1 MLVNT
6 VAESYIYLNVAR
18 EYSLIRNFALL
29 RGNVNVP
36 KPFVVITATGKD
48 KPGLTTEITEL
59 VSKADGN
66 IIDIEAFSM
75 RGLFAIF
82 MIVDCR
88 AMSVPLESLKT
99 QLMNIGKK
107 IGLEVTIEPLPTGRR
122 KSGKKLVLL
131 TTLGKDRP
139 GIVANVSRF
148 LSQNNANIER
158 IRMIAY
164 GELNA
169 MEILIDINDITL
181 PIEDFKKALS
191 KECKAVGQDIVF
203 QKDTVFRRPKRLIV
217 FDVDGTLID
226 AEMIDE
232 LAKAAGVGGKVSEI
246 TSRAMNGEIEF
257 KQALKERVQ
266 LLKGLDEN
274 ILDSIVQNLDVTPG
288 AEELITA
295 LKALGYKIALISG
308 GFTQFVEKIKEKLG
322 IDYVYANKLV
332 IKDGKLTGELMEPI
346 IDAERKAD
354 LMREIA
360 EHENLLMEQ
369 VVAVG
374 DGANDR
380 FMLQNSGL
388 GIALYPKEVLQKVA
402 SGVITKDNLAGILYC
417 LGAPEEKLKELV
429 PDKKPHS

>member
-1 MLVNT
+1 M
-6 VAESYIYLNVAR
+6 S
-18 EYSLIRNFALL
+18 
-29 RGNVNVP
+29 
-36 KPFVVITATGKD
+36 KPFVMITATGKD

-59 VSKADGN
+59 IADADGN
-66 IIDIEAFSM
+66 IVDIEAFSM

-88 AMSVPLESLKT
+88 AMIVSIESLRS
-99 QLMNIGKK
+99 QLMEMGKK
-107 IGLEVTIEPLPTGRR
+107 IGLDVNVEPLPSVRR

-139 GIVANVSRF
+139 GIVAAVSRF

-169 MEILIDINDITL
+169 MEILIDINDIAL
-181 PIEDFKKALS
+181 PIEDFKEALS
-191 KECKAVGQDIVF
+191 KECKLVGQDIVF

-266 LLKGLDEN
+266 LLKGLPVTV
-274 ILDSIVQNLDVTPG
+274 LDSIVENLDVTPG
-288 AEELITA
+288 AEELILA
-295 LKALGYKIALISG
+295 LKALGYKVALISG

-332 IKDGKLTGELMEPI
+332 IEDGKLTGEVVEPI
-346 IDAERKAD
+346 IDAERKAE

-360 EHENLLMEQ
+360 EKENLLMEQ

-388 GIALYPKEVLQKVA
+388 GIALYPKAVLQKVA

>member
-1 MLVNT
+1 M
-6 VAESYIYLNVAR
+6 
-18 EYSLIRNFALL
+18 
-29 RGNVNVP
+29 P
-36 KPFVVITATGKD
+36 KAFVVITATGKD

-59 VSKADGN
+59 IANANGN

-88 AMSVPLESLKT
+88 YMSISIESLRSY
-99 QLMNIGKK
+99 LMEMGKK
-107 IGLEVTIEPLPTGRR
+107 IGLDFTIEPLATGRR
-122 KSGKKLVLL
+122 KTGKKLILL

-139 GIVANVSRF
+139 GIVAAVSRF

-169 MEILIDINDITL
+169 MEILIDTNDITI
-181 PIEDFKKALS
+181 PIDDFKEALS
-191 KECKAVGQDIVF
+191 KECKKVGQDVVF
-203 QKDTVFRRPKRLIV
+203 QKDAVFRRPKRLIV

-257 KQALKERVQ
+257 KQALKERVN
-266 LLKGLDEN
+266 LLKGLPATV
-274 ILDSIVQNLDVTPG
+274 LDSIVENLDVTPG
-288 AEELITA
+288 AEELIIA

-308 GFTQFVEKIKEKLG
+308 GFTQFVEKIKEKLS

-332 IKDGKLTGELMEPI
+332 IEDGKLTGEVVEPI
-346 IDAERKAD
+346 IDAERKAE
-354 LMREIA
+354 LMSEIA
-360 EHENLLMEQ
+360 EKENLLMEQ

-388 GIALYPKEVLQKVA
+388 GIALYPKDVLQKVA

-417 LGAPEEKLKELV
+417 LGAPEEKLKEV
-429 PDKKPHS
+429 VADKKPHS

>member
-1 MLVNT
+1 MST
-6 VAESYIYLNVAR
+6 S
-18 EYSLIRNFALL
+18 
-29 RGNVNVP
+29 
-36 KPFVVITATGKD
+36 FVVITATGKD
-48 KPGLTTEITEL
+48 KPGLITEITEL
-59 VSKADGN
+59 IANANGN
-66 IIDIEAFSM
+66 IVDIEAFSM
-75 RGLFAIF
+75 RGLFTIF
-82 MIVDCR
+82 MIVDIRC
-88 AMSVPLESLKT
+88 MSASLESLRT
-99 QLMNIGKK
+99 QLTSLGKK
-107 IGLEVTIEPLPTGRR
+107 IGLDVNIEPLPSGRR
-122 KSGKKLVLL
+122 KIGKKLVLL
-131 TTLGKDRP
+131 TTLGKDQP

-148 LSQNNANIER
+148 LSENNANIER

-169 MEILIDINDITL
+169 MEILIDINDLKIPL
-181 PIEDFKKALS
+181 EEFKEALS
-191 KECKAVGQDIVF
+191 KECKKVGQDVVF

-266 LLKGLDEN
+266 LLKGLPVGV
-274 ILDSIVQNLDVTPG
+274 LDSIVENLDVTAG

-332 IKDGKLTGELMEPI
+332 IKDGKLTGEVVEPI
-346 IDAERKAD
+346 IDAERKAE
-354 LMREIA
+354 LMKEIA
-360 EHENLLMEQ
+360 EKENLLMEQ

-388 GIALYPKEVLQKVA
+388 GIALYPKAVLQKVA
-402 SGVITKDNLAGILYC
+402 SGVITKNNLAGILYC
-417 LGAPEEKLKELV
+417 LGAPEEKLKEIV
-429 PDKKPHS
+429 PDKKPHSCP

>member
-1 MLVNT
+1 MST
-6 VAESYIYLNVAR
+6 PYIMV
-18 EYSLIRNFALL
+18 S
-29 RGNVNVP
+29 
-36 KPFVVITATGKD
+36 ATGKD
-48 KPGLTTEITEL
+48 KPGLTAEITEMI
-59 VSKADGN
+59 AAANGN
-66 IIDIEAFSM
+66 IVDIEAFSM

-82 MIVDCR
+82 MILDCC
-88 AMSVPLESLKT
+88 SISIPLESLKN
-99 QLMNIGKK
+99 QLFSLGKK
-107 IGLEVTIEPLPTGRR
+107 IGLDVSIDSIDSGRR
-122 KSGKKLVLL
+122 KIGKKLVLL
-131 TTLGKDRP
+131 TTLGKDSP
-139 GIVANVSRF
+139 GIVAKVSRF

-181 PIEDFKKALS
+181 SVEEFKEALNKAC
-191 KECKAVGQDIVF
+191 KEVGQDVVF

-246 TSRAMNGEIEF
+246 TSKAMNGEIEF

-266 LLKGLDEN
+266 LLKGLDASVLE
-274 ILDSIVQNLDVTPG
+274 SIVENLDVTPG
-288 AEELITA
+288 AEELITS
-295 LKALGYKIALISG
+295 LKALGYKVALISG
-308 GFTQFVEKIKEKLG
+308 GFIQFVERIKEKLG
-322 IDYVYANKLV
+322 IDYVYANTLVIEDGRLTGKLV
-332 IKDGKLTGELMEPI
+332 EPI
-346 IDAERKAD
+346 IDAERKAE

-360 EHENLLMEQ
+360 EKENLLMEQ

-402 SGVITKDNLAGILYC
+402 AGVITRDNLAGILYC

-429 PDKKPHS
+429 PDKEFRS

>member
-1 MLVNT
+1 M
-6 VAESYIYLNVAR
+6 
-18 EYSLIRNFALL
+18 
-29 RGNVNVP
+29 P
-36 KPFVVITATGKD
+36 KAFVVITATGKD

-59 VSKADGN
+59 IANANGN

-88 AMSVPLESLKT
+88 YNSISIEKLKS
-99 QLMNIGKK
+99 QLMEMGKK
-107 IGLEVTIEPLPTGRR
+107 IGLDFTIEPLETGRR
-122 KSGKKLVLL
+122 KTGKKLILL

-139 GIVANVSRF
+139 GIVAAVSRF

-169 MEILIDINDITL
+169 MELLIDTNDITM
-181 PIEDFKKALS
+181 PIEDFKEAMS
-191 KECKAVGQDIVF
+191 KECKKVGQDVVF
-203 QKDTVFRRPKRLIV
+203 QKDAVFRRPKRLIV

-257 KQALKERVQ
+257 KQALKERVH
-266 LLKGLDEN
+266 LLKGLPAT
-274 ILDSIVQNLDVTPG
+274 ILDSIVDNLDVTPG
-288 AEELITA
+288 AEELIMA

-308 GFTQFVEKIKEKLG
+308 GFTQFVEKIKEKLS

-332 IKDGKLTGELMEPI
+332 IEDGKLTGEVVEPI
-346 IDAERKAD
+346 IDAERKAE

-360 EHENLLMEQ
+360 QNENLLMEQ

-388 GIALYPKEVLQKVA
+388 GIALYPKDVLQKVA

-429 PDKKPHS
+429 PDREPHS

>member
-1 MLVNT
+1 MST
-6 VAESYIYLNVAR
+6 
-18 EYSLIRNFALL
+18 
-29 RGNVNVP
+29 
-36 KPFVVITATGKD
+36 PFVVITATGKD
-48 KPGLTTEITEL
+48 KPGLTAEITEMIA
-59 VSKADGN
+59 KANGN
-66 IIDIEAFSM
+66 IVDIEAFSM

-82 MIVDCR
+82 IILDCCTLT
-88 AMSVPLESLKT
+88 VPLGSLKN
-99 QLMNIGKK
+99 QLLSLGKK
-107 IGLEVTIEPLPTGRR
+107 IGLEVSIDSIESGRR
-122 KSGKKLVLL
+122 KIGKKLVLL

-139 GIVANVSRF
+139 GIVAKVSRF

-169 MEILIDINDITL
+169 MELLIDINDVSI
-181 PIEDFKKALS
+181 PIEDFKEELS
-191 KECKAVGQDIVF
+191 RECKEVGQDVVF

-232 LAKAAGVGGKVSEI
+232 LAKVAGVGGKVSEI

-257 KQALKERVQ
+257 KQALKERVG
-266 LLKGLDEN
+266 LLKGLDAAVIE
-274 ILDSIVQNLDVTPG
+274 SIVENLDVTPG
-288 AEELITA
+288 AEELITS

-308 GFTQFVEKIKEKLG
+308 GFIQFVEKIKEKLG

-332 IKDGKLTGELMEPI
+332 IKEGKLTGELVEPI
-346 IDAERKAD
+346 IDAERKAE

-360 EHENLLMEQ
+360 EKENLLMEQ

-402 SGVITKDNLAGILYC
+402 AGVITKENLAGILYC

-429 PDKKPHS
+429 PDEKPDS

>member
-1 MLVNT
+1 M
-6 VAESYIYLNVAR
+6 SIPYIMV
-18 EYSLIRNFALL
+18 S
-29 RGNVNVP
+29 
-36 KPFVVITATGKD
+36 ATGKD
-48 KPGLTTEITEL
+48 KPGLTAKITEMITA
-59 VSKADGN
+59 VNGN
-66 IIDIEAFSM
+66 IVDIEAFSM

-82 MIVDCR
+82 MILDCCTL
-88 AMSVPLESLKT
+88 SVPLENLKH
-99 QLMNIGKK
+99 QLLDLGKK
-107 IGLEVTIEPLPTGRR
+107 IGLEISIDSIESGRR
-122 KSGKKLVLL
+122 KIGKKLVLL

-139 GIVANVSRF
+139 GIVAKVSRF
-148 LSQNNANIER
+148 LSQNNVNIER

-169 MEILIDINDITL
+169 MEILIDINDITVPL
-181 PIEDFKKALS
+181 EDFKEALNRAC
-191 KECKAVGQDIVF
+191 KEVGQDVVF
-203 QKDTVFRRPKRLIV
+203 QEDTVFRRPKRLIV

-246 TSRAMNGEIEF
+246 TLRAMNGEIEF
-257 KQALKERVQ
+257 KEALKERVR
-266 LLKGLDEN
+266 LLKGLDAR
-274 ILDSIVQNLDVTPG
+274 ILKSIVDNLDVTAG

-295 LKALGYKIALISG
+295 LKTLGYKIALISG
-308 GFTQFVEKIKEKLG
+308 GFAQFVEKIKNKLG

-332 IKDGKLTGELMEPI
+332 IEDGKLTGKLVEPI
-346 IDAERKAD
+346 IDAERKAE

-360 EHENLLMEQ
+360 EKENLLMNQ
-369 VVAVG
+369 IVAIG

-402 SGVITKDNLAGILYC
+402 AGVITKENLAGILYC

-429 PDKKPHS
+429 PDKKL

>member
-1 MLVNT
+1 M
-6 VAESYIYLNVAR
+6 S
-18 EYSLIRNFALL
+18 
-29 RGNVNVP
+29 
-36 KPFVVITATGKD
+36 KPFIVITATGKD
-48 KPGLTTEITEL
+48 KPGLTTEITES
-59 VSKADGN
+59 VAKVNGN
-66 IIDIEAFSM
+66 ILDIEAFSM

-82 MIVDCR
+82 MIVDTR
-88 AMSVPLESLKT
+88 KISVPFETLKT
-99 QLMNIGKK
+99 QLMGIGKK
-107 IGLEVTIEPLPTGRR
+107 IGLEVSIEPLLAGRR

-139 GIVANVSRF
+139 GIVAKVSRF
-148 LSQNNANIER
+148 LSQKKANIER

-164 GELNA
+164 GQLNA
-169 MEILIDINDITL
+169 MEVLIDINDITVPL
-181 PIEDFKKALS
+181 QDFKDSLS
-191 KECKAVGQDIVF
+191 QECKSVGQDIVF

-232 LAKAAGVGGKVSEI
+232 LAKAAGVGGKVREI

-266 LLKGLDEN
+266 LLKGLDEE
-274 ILDSIVQNLDVTPG
+274 ILDSIVENLDVTPG

-308 GFTQFVEKIKEKLG
+308 GFIQFVEKIKEKLG

-332 IKDGKLTGELMEPI
+332 IEDGKLTGELVEPI

-354 LMREIA
+354 LMRKIA
-360 EHENLLMEQ
+360 ERENLLMEQ

-388 GIALYPKEVLQKVA
+388 GIALYPKKVLQKVA

-429 PDKKPHS
+429 PDKKPHT

>member
-1 MLVNT
+1 M
-6 VAESYIYLNVAR
+6 SMP
-18 EYSLIRNFALL
+18 FA
-29 RGNVNVP
+29 
-36 KPFVVITATGKD
+36 VITATGKD
-48 KPGLTTEITEL
+48 KPGLTAEITEMIA
-59 VSKADGN
+59 KANGN
-66 IIDIEAFSM
+66 IVDIEAFSM

-82 MIVDCR
+82 IILDCC
-88 AMSVPLESLKT
+88 SISIPLESLKS
-99 QLMNIGKK
+99 QLLDLGKK
-107 IGLEVTIEPLPTGRR
+107 IGLEVSIDAIEAGRR
-122 KSGKKLVLL
+122 KIGKKLVLL

-139 GIVANVSRF
+139 GIVAKVSRF

-169 MEILIDINDITL
+169 MEILIDINDIAIPL
-181 PIEDFKKALS
+181 EAFKEALNRAC
-191 KECKAVGQDIVF
+191 KEVGQDVVF

-232 LAKAAGVGGKVSEI
+232 LAKAAGVGVKVSEI
-246 TSRAMNGEIEF
+246 TSRAMDGKIEF
-257 KQALKERVQ
+257 KQALKERVR
-266 LLKGLDEN
+266 LLKGLDASVLE
-274 ILDSIVQNLDVTPG
+274 SIVENLDVTPG

-322 IDYVYANKLV
+322 IDYVYANRLV
-332 IKDGKLTGELMEPI
+332 IENGKLTGELVEPI
-346 IDAERKAD
+346 IDAERKAE

-360 EHENLLMEQ
+360 ERENLLMEQ

-402 SGVITKDNLAGILYC
+402 AGVITKENLAGILYC
-417 LGAPEEKLKELV
+417 LGAPEEKLKELI
-429 PDKKPHS
+429 PGKKP

>member
-1 MLVNT
+1 M
-6 VAESYIYLNVAR
+6 S
-18 EYSLIRNFALL
+18 
-29 RGNVNVP
+29 
-36 KPFVVITATGKD
+36 KPFVVITGTGKD

-59 VSKADGN
+59 IANANGN
-66 IIDIEAFSM
+66 IVDIEAFSM

-88 AMSVPLESLKT
+88 SMSISVYDLKN
-99 QLMNIGKK
+99 QLVDMGQK
-107 IGLEVTIEPLPTGRR
+107 IGLDISIESLASGRR

-148 LSQNNANIER
+148 LSKNNANIER

-181 PIEDFKKALS
+181 PLENFKEALS
-191 KECKAVGQDIVF
+191 KECKRVGQDVVF

-217 FDVDGTLID
+217 FDVDGTLVD

-257 KQALKERVQ
+257 TQALKERVG
-266 LLKGLDEN
+266 LLKGLPVES
-274 ILDSIVQNLDVTPG
+274 LDSIVDNLDVTPG

-295 LKALGYKIALISG
+295 LKSLGYKIALISG

-322 IDYVYANKLV
+322 IDYVYANELV
-332 IKDGKLTGELMEPI
+332 IEDGKLTGEVVEPI
-346 IDAERKAD
+346 IDAERKAE
-354 LMREIA
+354 LMQEIA
-360 EHENLLMEQ
+360 KKENLLMEQ

-388 GIALYPKEVLQKVA
+388 GIALYPKAVLQKVA

-417 LGAPEEKLKELV
+417 LGAPEEKLKEIV

>member
-1 MLVNT
+1 M
-6 VAESYIYLNVAR
+6 SM
-18 EYSLIRNFALL
+18 
-29 RGNVNVP
+29 
-36 KPFVVITATGKD
+36 PFIVITATGKD
-48 KPGLTTEITEL
+48 KPGLTAEITEMI
-59 VSKADGN
+59 AAANGN
-66 IIDIEAFSM
+66 IVDIEAFSM

-82 MIVDCR
+82 IILDCC
-88 AMSVPLESLKT
+88 SISIPLENLKNQLLSL
-99 QLMNIGKK
+99 GKK
-107 IGLEVTIEPLPTGRR
+107 IGLEVSIDSIDSGRR
-122 KSGKKLVLL
+122 KIGKRLVLL

-139 GIVANVSRF
+139 GIVAEVSRF

-169 MEILIDINDITL
+169 MEILIDINEINL
-181 PIEDFKKALS
+181 PIEEFKEALNRAC
-191 KECKAVGQDIVF
+191 KEVGQDVVF

-246 TSRAMNGEIEF
+246 TSKAMNGEIEF
-257 KQALKERVQ
+257 KQALKERVR
-266 LLKGLDEN
+266 LLKGLDAN
-274 ILDSIVQNLDVTPG
+274 ILESIVENLDVTPG
-288 AEELITA
+288 AEELITS
-295 LKALGYKIALISG
+295 LKALGYKVALISG
-308 GFTQFVEKIKEKLG
+308 GFIQFVERIKEKLG
-322 IDYVYANKLV
+322 IDYVYANTLV
-332 IKDGKLTGELMEPI
+332 IEDEKLTGELVEPI
-346 IDAERKAD
+346 IDAKRKAE

-360 EHENLLMEQ
+360 EKENLLMEQ

-402 SGVITKDNLAGILYC
+402 SGVITKENLAGILYC
-417 LGAPEEKLKELV
+417 LGAPEEKLKDLV
-429 PDKKPHS
+429 PDKKLGS

>member
-1 MLVNT
+1 MS
-6 VAESYIYLNVAR
+6 E
-18 EYSLIRNFALL
+18 
-29 RGNVNVP
+29 
-36 KPFVVITATGKD
+36 PFIMVTATGKD

-59 VSKADGN
+59 IANSNGN
-66 IIDIEAFSM
+66 IVDIEAFSM

-82 MIVDCR
+82 MVVDCR
-88 AMSVPLESLKT
+88 GMSISLESLRTK
-99 QLMNIGKK
+99 LLDMGKNIG
-107 IGLEVTIEPLPTGRR
+107 LDVNVEPMPAGRR
-122 KSGKKLVLL
+122 KSGKKLVML
-131 TTLGKDRP
+131 TTLGKDQP
-139 GIVANVSRF
+139 GIVARVSRF
-148 LSQNNANIER
+148 LSENNANIER

-169 MEILIDINDITL
+169 MEILIDINELGMPVD
-181 PIEDFKKALS
+181 DFKKALHN
-191 KECKAVGQDIVF
+191 ECKLVGQDVVF

-257 KQALKERVQ
+257 KQALKERVR
-266 LLKGLDEN
+266 LLKGLPVAV
-274 ILDSIVQNLDVTPG
+274 LDSIVANLDVTPG
-288 AEELITA
+288 AEELITS

-332 IKDGKLTGELMEPI
+332 IEDGKLTGEVVEPI
-346 IDAERKAD
+346 IDAEAKAE
-354 LMREIA
+354 LMQEIA
-360 EHENLLMEQ
+360 EKENLLMEQ

-388 GIALYPKEVLQKVA
+388 GIALYPKDVLQKVA

-429 PDKKPHS
+429 PDKEPHS

>member
-1 MLVNT
+1 MST
-6 VAESYIYLNVAR
+6 S
-18 EYSLIRNFALL
+18 
-29 RGNVNVP
+29 
-36 KPFVVITATGKD
+36 FVVITATGKD
-48 KPGLTTEITEL
+48 KPGLTAEITEMIA
-59 VSKADGN
+59 KANGN
-66 IIDIEAFSM
+66 IVDIEAFSM

-82 MIVDCR
+82 IILDCCTI
-88 AMSVPLESLKT
+88 SVPLESLKN
-99 QLMNIGKK
+99 QLLSLGKK
-107 IGLEVTIEPLPTGRR
+107 IGLEVSIDSIESGRR
-122 KSGKKLVLL
+122 KIGKKLVLL

-139 GIVANVSRF
+139 GIVAKVSRF

-169 MEILIDINDITL
+169 MELLIDINDVSV
-181 PIEDFKKALS
+181 PIEDFKEELS
-191 KECKAVGQDIVF
+191 RECKEVGQDVVF

-232 LAKAAGVGGKVSEI
+232 LAKAAGVGRKVSEI

-257 KQALKERVQ
+257 KQALKERVR
-266 LLKGLDEN
+266 LLKGLDATV
-274 ILDSIVQNLDVTPG
+274 IQSIVENLDVTLG

-308 GFTQFVEKIKEKLG
+308 GFIQFVEKIKEKLG

-332 IKDGKLTGELMEPI
+332 IKDGKLTGELVEPI
-346 IDAERKAD
+346 IDAERKAE

-360 EHENLLMEQ
+360 EKENLLMEQ

-402 SGVITKDNLAGILYC
+402 AGVITKENLAGILYC

-429 PDKKPHS
+429 PDEKSQS

>member
-1 MLVNT
+1 MSRTFL
-6 VAESYIYLNVAR
+6 
-18 EYSLIRNFALL
+18 
-29 RGNVNVP
+29 
-36 KPFVVITATGKD
+36 VITATGKD
-48 KPGLTTEITEL
+48 RPGLITEITEL
-59 VSKADGN
+59 IANSNGN
-66 IIDIEAFSM
+66 IVDIEAFSM

-82 MIVDCR
+82 MIVDCHK
-88 AMSVPLESLKT
+88 MSVSHETLKSKLAIMGT
-99 QLMNIGKK
+99 KV
-107 IGLEVTIEPLPTGRR
+107 GLDINIEPLQAGRR

-131 TTLGKDRP
+131 TTMGKDRP
-139 GIVANVSRF
+139 GIVAGISRF
-148 LSQNNANIER
+148 LSENNANIER

-169 MEILIDINDITL
+169 MEILIDLHDITIS
-181 PIEDFKKALS
+181 IEEFKEALN
-191 KECKAVGQDIVF
+191 KECKLVGQDVVF
-203 QKDTVFRRPKRLIV
+203 QKDTVFRKPKRLIV

-226 AEMIDE
+226 AEMIDD

-246 TSRAMNGEIEF
+246 TSKAMNGEIEF
-257 KQALKERVQ
+257 KQALKDRVR
-266 LLKGLDEN
+266 LLKGLPVEA
-274 ILDSIVQNLDVTPG
+274 LESIVENLDVTPG
-288 AEELITA
+288 AEELIIA

-308 GFTQFVEKIKEKLG
+308 GFTQFVEKIQEKLG

-332 IKDGKLTGELMEPI
+332 IADGKLTGEVVEPV
-346 IDAERKAD
+346 IDAERKAE

-360 EHENLLMEQ
+360 QKENLLMEQ

-388 GIALYPKEVLQKVA
+388 GIALYPKAVLQKVA
-402 SGVITKDNLAGILYC
+402 AGVITKDNLAGILYC

>member
-1 MLVNT
+1 M
-6 VAESYIYLNVAR
+6 SK
-18 EYSLIRNFALL
+18 S
-29 RGNVNVP
+29 
-36 KPFVVITATGKD
+36 FVMITATGKD
-48 KPGLTTEITEL
+48 KPGLITEITEL
-59 VSKADGN
+59 IVNANGN
-66 IIDIEAFSM
+66 IVDIEAFSM

-82 MIVDCR
+82 MIIDIRC
-88 AMSVPLESLKT
+88 MSASLESLRT
-99 QLMNIGKK
+99 QLTSLGRK
-107 IGLEVTIEPLPTGRR
+107 IGLDVNIEPLPSGRR
-122 KSGKKLVLL
+122 KIGKKLVLL
-131 TTLGKDRP
+131 TTLGKDQP
-139 GIVANVSRF
+139 GIVATVSRF
-148 LSQNNANIER
+148 LSENNANIER

-169 MEILIDINDITL
+169 MEMLIDINDLKI
-181 PIEDFKKALS
+181 PIEEFKEALS
-191 KECKAVGQDIVF
+191 KECKKVGQDVVF

-266 LLKGLDEN
+266 LLKGLPVEVLN
-274 ILDSIVQNLDVTPG
+274 SIVENLDVTAG

-322 IDYVYANKLV
+322 IDYVYANKLI
-332 IKDGKLTGELMEPI
+332 IKDGKLTGKIVEPI
-346 IDAERKAD
+346 IDAERKAE
-354 LMREIA
+354 LMKEIA
-360 EHENLLMEQ
+360 EKENLLMEQ

-388 GIALYPKEVLQKVA
+388 GIALYPKAVLQKVA
-402 SGVITKDNLAGILYC
+402 SGVITKNNLAGILYC
-417 LGAPEEKLKELV
+417 LGAPEEKLKEIV
-429 PDKKPHS
+429 PDKKPHSRP

>member
-1 MLVNT
+1 M
-6 VAESYIYLNVAR
+6 
-18 EYSLIRNFALL
+18 
-29 RGNVNVP
+29 P
-36 KPFVVITATGKD
+36 KPFVIITATGKD
-48 KPGLTTEITEL
+48 KPGLITKITEL
-59 VSKADGN
+59 ITKANGN
-66 IIDIEAFSM
+66 IVDIEAFSM

-88 AMSVPLESLKT
+88 TMLISIVNLRN
-99 QLMNIGKK
+99 QLMTMGKK
-107 IGLEVTIEPLPTGRR
+107 IGLDVSVEPLRAGRR

-131 TTLGKDRP
+131 TTLGKDQP
-139 GIVANVSRF
+139 GIVATISRF
-148 LSQNNANIER
+148 LSKNKANIER

-169 MEILIDINDITL
+169 MEILIDINDIPVL
-181 PIEDFKKALS
+181 MEDFKIALS
-191 KECKAVGQDIVF
+191 DECKKVGQDVVF

-232 LAKAAGVGGKVSEI
+232 LAKAAGVGIKVSEI
-246 TSRAMNGEIEF
+246 TSRAMNGEIDF
-257 KQALKERVQ
+257 KQALTERVQ
-266 LLKGLDEN
+266 LLKGLDVK
-274 ILDSIVQNLDVTPG
+274 ILDSIVENLDVTPG
-288 AEELITA
+288 AEELIIA

-308 GFTQFVEKIKEKLG
+308 GFIQFVEKIKQKLG

-332 IKDGKLTGELMEPI
+332 IKDGKLTGEVVEPI

-360 EHENLLMEQ
+360 EKENLLMEQ

-380 FMLQNSGL
+380 FMLENSGL
-388 GIALYPKEVLQKVA
+388 GIALYPKAVLQKVA

-417 LGAPEEKLKELV
+417 LGAPEEKLKKLV
-429 PDKKPHS
+429 PDKKTHS

>member
-1 MLVNT
+1 M
-6 VAESYIYLNVAR
+6 
-18 EYSLIRNFALL
+18 
-29 RGNVNVP
+29 P
-36 KPFVVITATGKD
+36 KAFVVITATGKD

-59 VSKADGN
+59 IANANGN

-88 AMSVPLESLKT
+88 YNSISIEKLKS
-99 QLMNIGKK
+99 QLMEMGKK
-107 IGLEVTIEPLPTGRR
+107 IGLDFTIEPLETGRR
-122 KSGKKLVLL
+122 KTGKKLILL

-139 GIVANVSRF
+139 GIVAAVSRF
-148 LSQNNANIER
+148 LSQNKANIER

-169 MEILIDINDITL
+169 MEILIDTNDITM
-181 PIEDFKKALS
+181 PIEDFKEAMS
-191 KECKAVGQDIVF
+191 KECKKVGQDVVF
-203 QKDTVFRRPKRLIV
+203 QKDAVFRRPKRLIV

-257 KQALKERVQ
+257 KQALKERVH
-266 LLKGLDEN
+266 LLKGLPAT
-274 ILDSIVQNLDVTPG
+274 ILDSIVDNLDVTPG
-288 AEELITA
+288 AEELIMA

-308 GFTQFVEKIKEKLG
+308 GFTQFVEKIKEKLS

-332 IKDGKLTGELMEPI
+332 IEDGKLTGEVVEPI
-346 IDAERKAD
+346 IDAERKAE

-360 EHENLLMEQ
+360 QNENLLMEQ

-388 GIALYPKEVLQKVA
+388 GIALYPKDVLQKVA

-429 PDKKPHS
+429 PDREPHS